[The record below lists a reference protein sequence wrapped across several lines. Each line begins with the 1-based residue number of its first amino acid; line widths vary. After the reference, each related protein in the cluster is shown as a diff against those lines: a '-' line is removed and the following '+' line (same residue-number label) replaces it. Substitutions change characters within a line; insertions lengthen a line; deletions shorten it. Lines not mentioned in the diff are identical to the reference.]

1 MPRLPTFPVRRKMRV
16 PSFGGEAPKVLESS
30 QKSLIGEVQEAN
42 RPRVRGVTESSHCR
56 QAALSSNLD
65 DVVFVAQH
73 LLSHT
78 CSATAVAHPRK

>member
-42 RPRVRGVTESSHCR
+42 RPRVR